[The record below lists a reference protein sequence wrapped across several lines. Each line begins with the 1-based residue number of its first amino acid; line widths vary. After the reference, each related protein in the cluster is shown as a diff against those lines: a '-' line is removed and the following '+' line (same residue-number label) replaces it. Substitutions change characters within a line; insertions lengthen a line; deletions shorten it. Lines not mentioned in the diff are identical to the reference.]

1 MAVLIV
7 GGDRISNIR
16 DYLNEHGYQN
26 VNHWAARRN
35 SDCHKIIPK
44 NTKLIVVLTDFLNHG
59 MAKRLRRDATQLGLP
74 MVFSKNSVSDL
85 SYAFERFG
93 NLIH

>member
-16 DYLNEHGYQN
+16 DYLNNHGYQN

-35 SDCHKIIPK
+35 SDCHKVIPK
-44 NTKLIVVLTDFLNHG
+44 NTKLIVVLTDFLG
-59 MAKRLRRDATQLGLP
+59 
-74 MVFSKNSVSDL
+74 
-85 SYAFERFG
+85 
-93 NLIH
+93 

>member
-16 DYLNEHGYQN
+16 EYLNDHGYQK

-59 MAKRLRRDATQLGLP
+59 MAKRLRKDAIQLGLP
-74 MVFSKNSVSDL
+74 VVFSKNSVSDL

-93 NLIH
+93 SSIH